1 MRKVDIYIEVT
12 TDNYEKL
19 ELFNDEEIQI
29 NSSIQNV
36 QDLAKVYTD
45 FTQSFTI
52 PASNAVL
59 S

>member
-29 NSSIQNV
+29 NSSIQNI
-36 QDLAKVYTD
+36 QDLAKV
-45 FTQSFTI
+45 
-52 PASNAVL
+52 
-59 S
+59 